1 MIKMGIERKVIN
13 LLAIIFDFGFIV
25 NLVFILIYMIA
36 IFAFPFVKIGPLG
49 LKQQAVM
56 RSEEIWHKVHVI
68 ASLSTI
74 PFLLLSIAVLFIE
87 NWLTKS
93 LISLPIVFMA
103 IFTWNVVAKVVTKD
117 NERVIKLK
125 EQKDLE
131 EQIKKE
137 SGWR

>member
-1 MIKMGIERKVIN
+1 MIKMEIERKVIK
-13 LLAIIFDFGFIV
+13 LLAIIFDLGFIV
-25 NLVFILIYMIA
+25 NSVFIIIYMIA
-36 IFAFPFVKIGPLG
+36 IFAFPFVKIGLLG

-68 ASLSTI
+68 ASIFTI

-103 IFTWNVVAKVVTKD
+103 IFTWNVVAKVVTKK
-117 NERVIKLK
+117 NEKTIKLK